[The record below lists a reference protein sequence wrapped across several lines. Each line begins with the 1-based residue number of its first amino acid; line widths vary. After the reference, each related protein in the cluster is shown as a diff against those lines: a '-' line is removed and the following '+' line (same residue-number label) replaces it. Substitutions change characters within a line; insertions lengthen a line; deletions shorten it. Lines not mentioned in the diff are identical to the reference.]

1 MFSGY
6 CEASLPFSAF
16 LHYSMLFSL
25 FLFFFFWLHRVACG
39 ILVPRPGIQPG
50 PHALEMKSLNP
61 WTTREVP
68 IRRSFAF
75 GEAWVVEVQHA
86 CGGAGPGWVRS
97 AGSGSQALCALLV
110 GRLAAPVVL
119 SRLVGAHAHL
129 EVRILTV
136 SPL

>member
-16 LHYSMLFSL
+16 LHYLMLFSL
-25 FLFFFFWLHRVACG
+25 FLIFFFWLHRVAWG
-39 ILVPRPGIQPG
+39 ILVPRPWIQPG
-50 PHALEMKSLNP
+50 PHALEVKSLTH

-75 GEAWVVEVQHA
+75 GEAWVAEVQHA

-110 GRLAAPVVL
+110 SRLAVPVVL
-119 SRLVGAHAHL
+119 SLLVGAHAHL
-129 EVRILTV
+129 EVRILRV